1 MADNQDAAVTAS
13 HTTNVHEKLTEEY
26 KGKKYRRPDGKV
38 IVVSHI
44 LEIRRPAGP
53 FFEAFFNVVEPDPG
67 TTGQGK
73 CSLDALL
80 YMCEAADNR
89 PDSVSTPHSSGT

>member
-1 MADNQDAAVTAS
+1 MATDVNQ
-13 HTTNVHEKLTEEY
+13 KLTEEY

-44 LEIRRPAGP
+44 LEIRRPTGP
-53 FFEAFFNVVEPDPG
+53 FFQAFFDVVDPDPG
-67 TTGQGK
+67 TTEHGI

-89 PDSVSTPHSSGT
+89 PNSVSTPHSSGT

>member
-1 MADNQDAAVTAS
+1 MNIADNQDAAMSTDV
-13 HTTNVHEKLTEEY
+13 NQKLTEEY

-44 LEIRRPAGP
+44 VEVPHAAGP
-53 FFEAFFNVVEPDPG
+53 FFQAFFEVVEPDPG
-67 TTGQGK
+67 TTEQGK

-80 YMCEAADNR
+80 HMCEAADNR
-89 PDSVSTPHSSGT
+89 PNSVSTPQSPGT